1 MARST
6 DQMLLTGI
14 DPQAER
20 DRERWALSPYKPAE
34 AIAPDAVVVDLRIV
48 VERGEEPVAIGAA
61 RCVAGEGIVGE
72 RRARP
77 GNPPSAQVTLIEA
90 EAIEAAVAVV
100 GRFAAKDTRRNVV
113 TRGVALNHLV
123 GHTFVVGDVLLRG
136 IELCDPCARLARFT
150 SRGFERALEHRGGLR
165 AEVVRSG
172 TIVVG
177 SAVRLS

>member
-1 MARST
+1 MVRST
-6 DQMLLTGI
+6 NQLPLTGI
-14 DPQAER
+14 DPQAEQ
-20 DRERWALSPYKPAE
+20 DRARWALSSLRPGE
-34 AIAPDAVVVDLRIV
+34 AIAPDAVVVDLHIV

-61 RCVAGEGIVGE
+61 RCIAGEGIFGE
-72 RRARP
+72 RRACA
-77 GNPPSAQVTLIEA
+77 GNPPGDQVTLIEA
-90 EAIEAAVAVV
+90 EAIEAAIAIV
-100 GRFAAKDTRRNVV
+100 GRFTAKDTRRNVV

-123 GHTFVVGDVLLRG
+123 GHTFVVGDVVLRG

-165 AEVVRSG
+165 AEVVQSG